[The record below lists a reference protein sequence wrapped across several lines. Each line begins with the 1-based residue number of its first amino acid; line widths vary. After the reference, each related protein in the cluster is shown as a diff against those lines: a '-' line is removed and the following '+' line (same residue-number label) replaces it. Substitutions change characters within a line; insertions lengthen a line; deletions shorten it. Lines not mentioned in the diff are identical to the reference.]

1 MKITKFKK
9 NKNQSYT
16 LFLENGEELN
26 VYEEVILKY
35 ELLLSKTLND
45 KKKQAL
51 LQENVW
57 WDAYYQAIRMI
68 KVKARTTKEITEEL
82 LKKGYLQEDIEE
94 VISKLVSQNYLD
106 DKRYADSYLH
116 MQMNT
121 TAWGPGKIKSKLLQK
136 GVPLIDIEEVLTSYT
151 KDIELEKIKKLVA
164 KGVRANHSKSQK
176 MLKQKMK
183 DTLQKEGFNMDL
195 IQQEISKLSLE
206 DDSLLREKEYN
217 KLKRKLMRKYEGQ
230 ELEQQIQ
237 RKLYQKG
244 FTSNE

>member
-230 ELEQQIQ
+230 KLEQQIQ